1 MNSRNLNVNE
11 RTLRLPKIH
20 PRDLIVVVTLTLLL
34 LIFVTKALQ
43 FGLVGNLQILAITMA
58 TVGIVS
64 IGQTLVVL
72 TGGVDLSVGSIIA
85 LTGVIIAYLTTASV
99 GFNPWIAAGV
109 GLLIATAMGW
119 LHGIFI
125 TRFKLAPFIVT
136 FGSLSLLRG
145 LAQVISNG
153 SAINLRTNDFD
164 WLWNNAFGIIPI
176 PALVMALLFIIS
188 AFMLRNTRQGR
199 YVYAIGNSE
208 TVTRLS
214 GVDVERT
221 QQLIYAMS
229 GFFAG
234 LAGLFLLSRIAGG
247 SFHSGENYELLS
259 IAAVII
265 GGTSLKGG
273 TGGVWGTL
281 AGVLLIS
288 LVSNGLVLISVPP
301 LWKEAITGALII
313 TAALIDVQR
322 RRLQES
328 TPVLT
333 RRLSPPTIEPSMPLD
348 ESLKQLAR
356 TIQRR
361 FGYDEVRVYLYD
373 RESDRLVEP
382 SSRASP
388 EGTLTL
394 KSYTTAKTV
403 FLNDLKREQEIQV
416 IPWQTVIRAAAAVP
430 IQVSKKIIGTLEIQS
445 STINAFDPQALETV
459 ALLATQMAPNIEDRW
474 LLESGW
480 LTQQVREC
488 LRNLED
494 DVYLNH
500 CALAD
505 WLQINDLTRRSEFLR
520 QILCDAIESIGPQS
534 AVSSPRAT
542 RRYQLLKQTF
552 VDQFAAE
559 MICQN
564 LGLSRR
570 QYFYDLKQA
579 VDEVVDFLYVQRP
592 QISLR
597 YYAPPVTHQIPTR
610 SL

>member
-11 RTLRLPKIH
+11 RTLRLLKVH
-20 PRDLIVVVTLTLLL
+20 PRDLIVIVMITLLL

-43 FGLVGNLQILAITMA
+43 FGLIGNLQILAITMA

-85 LTGVIIAYLTTASV
+85 LTGVIIAYLTTTSV
-99 GFNPWIAAGV
+99 GVNSWIAAGI
-109 GLLIATAMGW
+109 GLLIATMVGW

-153 SAINLRTNDFD
+153 SAINLRTNAFD

-199 YVYAIGNSE
+199 YVYAIGNNE

-214 GVDVERT
+214 GVNVERT
-221 QQLIYAMS
+221 QQIIYAIS

-234 LAGLFLLSRIAGG
+234 LAGLFLLARIAGG

-328 TPVLT
+328 TPILT
-333 RRLSPPTIEPSMPLD
+333 RRLSPPIIKPSMPLD

-356 TIQRR
+356 TIQRH
-361 FGYDEVRVYLYD
+361 FGYDEIRVYLHD
-373 RESDRLVEP
+373 RESGSLVEP

-388 EGTLTL
+388 GGTLTL
-394 KSYTTAKTV
+394 KSYSTAKPL
-403 FLNDLKREQEIQV
+403 FLNDLKREQEIQI
-416 IPWQTVIRAAAAVP
+416 IPWQSANRAAAAVP
-430 IQVSKKIIGTLEIQS
+430 IQYSKRVIGTLEVQS
-445 STINAFDPQALETV
+445 SIINVFSPQALETV

-505 WLQINDLTRRSEFLR
+505 WLQINALTRRSEFLR
-520 QILCDAIESIGPQS
+520 QILYDAMESIGPQS
-534 AVSSPRAT
+534 TTSNSRAT

-552 VDQFAAE
+552 VDQLAAE

-579 VDEVVDFLYVQRP
+579 VDEVVDFLYMQRP

-597 YYAPPVTHQIPTR
+597 YDAPPITHQLPTR
-610 SL
+610 S